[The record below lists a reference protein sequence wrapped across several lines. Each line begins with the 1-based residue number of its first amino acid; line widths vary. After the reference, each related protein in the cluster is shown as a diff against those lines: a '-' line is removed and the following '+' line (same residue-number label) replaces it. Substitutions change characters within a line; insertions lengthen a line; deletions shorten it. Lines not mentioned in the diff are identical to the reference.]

1 MIFVDT
7 SAIIALEVPSDKFHK
22 RALRWREEVKDP
34 VFVSSNLVFIET
46 ISWVRHN
53 SGKEIAVRIGFSLL
67 SGEGIHL
74 ERVTLEDENK
84 AWDLFQKIEGRGISM
99 IDCTSFVLMKR
110 LKINNVFAF
119 DSDFMKLGFKVY
131 PS

>member
-22 RALRWREEVKDP
+22 RALKWRKEAKDP
-34 VFVSSNLVFIET
+34 IFVSSNLVFIET
-46 ISWVRHN
+46 ASWVRHN
-53 SGKEIAVRIGFSLL
+53 SGKEIAVKIGLSLL
-67 SGEGIHL
+67 SGAGIQI
-74 ERVTLEDENK
+74 ERVTMDDEDN
-84 AWDLFQKIEGRGISM
+84 AWALFQKIEGRGISM

-110 LKINNVFAF
+110 LKIKEVFAF
-119 DSDFMKLGFKVY
+119 DSDFKKMGFKVY